1 MGDVVREIRHIMGM
15 VLAAMVLATVLACL
29 PVFADGDYTAP
40 PVTPPPEGVG
50 QPPMT
55 ADQLDEL
62 LSPIALYPDPLLAQ
76 ILPAAAEPDDIAAA
90 AAWIAAGNDPN
101 QIDDQPWDPSV
112 QAIARYP
119 SVLQMLA
126 GYPDWTA
133 EVGNAFATQ
142 QADVAASIQRLRA
155 QAASVGSLVNTQQQT
170 VVSDDDG
177 IQIVPTDPQYVYV
190 PVYDPQ
196 VVYVAPPPGIV
207 ANARITF
214 GPPLATGIWLDNGWS
229 WRGGYI
235 VVGGGWRY
243 WRGGVW
249 VPIYNR
255 PGGWPPYRYG
265 YRPGWDGRPH
275 PWRPRPGR
283 PPYRPPMRPP
293 IIPGRPNP
301 NRPWPGGGGP
311 GAPAG
316 ESAAGQ
322 SPSGNLS
329 AASAAG

>member
-1 MGDVVREIRHIMGM
+1 MGM
-15 VLAAMVLATVLACL
+15 VLAAMILATVLACL
-29 PVFADGDYTAP
+29 PAFADGDYTAP
-40 PVTPPPEGVG
+40 PVTPPPEVVS
-50 QPPMT
+50 QPPMS
-55 ADQLDEL
+55 ADQLDDL

-90 AAWIAAGNDPN
+90 TAWIAAGNDPN

-126 GYPDWTA
+126 GYPDWTT

-155 QAASVGSLVNTQQQT
+155 QATSAGSLVNTQQQT
-170 VVSDDDG
+170 VVTDDDG

-243 WRGGVW
+243 CAGRMGADLQ
-249 VPIYNR
+249 
-255 PGGWPPYRYG
+255 PPWGLAAVSIWISARV
-265 YRPGWDGRPH
+265 GR
-275 PWRPRPGR
+275 
-283 PPYRPPMRPP
+283 
-293 IIPGRPNP
+293 
-301 NRPWPGGGGP
+301 
-311 GAPAG
+311 
-316 ESAAGQ
+316 E
-322 SPSGNLS
+322 
-329 AASAAG
+329 AASLASASGPSSVSSADTAANYSRPAESESSVARWWRAGRWRARDAPSSE